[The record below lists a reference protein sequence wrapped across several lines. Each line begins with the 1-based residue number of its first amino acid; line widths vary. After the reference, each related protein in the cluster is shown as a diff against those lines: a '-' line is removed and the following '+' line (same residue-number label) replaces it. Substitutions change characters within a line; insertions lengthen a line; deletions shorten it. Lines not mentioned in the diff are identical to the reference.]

1 MKANKRS
8 LVSLLQPVFQ
18 PLHRENEL
26 SIAINSRSVSAMRQ
40 NFTLTESFLQSANN
54 ARCSRKYL
62 ARSGC
67 RLRYA
72 LTCLQLDEA
81 MRQVTA
87 LPAILP
93 YLGDTFNN
101 VDRGVAVPCPDSAFV
116 SLVNATAREQCS
128 LQGHQEEEETR
139 PATQHTY
146 SVLLSEASRPAV
158 T

>member
-26 SIAINSRSVSAMRQ
+26 SIAIDSRSVSAMRQ

-54 ARCSRKYL
+54 ARCSRQYL

-72 LTCLQLDEA
+72 LTCLHEL

-93 YLGDTFNN
+93 YLSDTFNN
-101 VDRGVAVPCPDSAFV
+101 FDRGVAVSRLDSACV
-116 SLVNATAREQCS
+116 SLVNAIARG
-128 LQGHQEEEETR
+128 LAAG
-139 PATQHTY
+139 P
-146 SVLLSEASRPAV
+146 SRRGRG
-158 T
+158 

>member
-26 SIAINSRSVSAMRQ
+26 SIAIDSRSVSAMRQ

-54 ARCSRKYL
+54 ARCSRQYL

-72 LTCLQLDEA
+72 LTCLHEL

-93 YLGDTFNN
+93 YLSDTLI
-101 VDRGVAVPCPDSAFV
+101 VELRCRALTALV
-116 SLVNATAREQCS
+116 SVWSTPLQEGS
-128 LQGHQEEEETR
+128 LQGHQEEEEAR
-139 PATQHTY
+139 PATQENMHIHT
-146 SVLLSEASRPAV
+146 VCC
-158 T
+158 

>member
-26 SIAINSRSVSAMRQ
+26 STAINSRSVSAVRQ

-72 LTCLQLDEA
+72 LTCLQA

-93 YLGDTFNN
+93 YLSDTFNN
-101 VDRGVAVPCPDSAFV
+101 FDRGVAVSRPDSACV
-116 SLVNATAREQCS
+116 SLVNAIATEKCS

-139 PATQHTY
+139 PATQENMHTY